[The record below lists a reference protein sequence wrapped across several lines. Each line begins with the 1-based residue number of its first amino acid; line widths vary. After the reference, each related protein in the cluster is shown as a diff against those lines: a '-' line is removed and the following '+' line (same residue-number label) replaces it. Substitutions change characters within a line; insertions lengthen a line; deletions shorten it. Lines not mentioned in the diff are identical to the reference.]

1 MALVFLWLLISLL
14 QLNFISLGNR
24 VLAQS
29 ILTALA
35 VIDDLGAILVIA
47 ILYRNYC
54 FYKFV
59 YCLCHYGRLI
69 HSQQTKCTQ
78 PFSVFNGGVA
88 MWYFMLNS
96 VHATITG
103 VLLAFVIPFGNGG
116 KKTSSYRLQHFLHK
130 PVAFFYS
137 SPFAIANTCI
147 PIN

>member
-1 MALVFLWLLISLL
+1 MATDIAFAIEFYLFWESSSY
-14 QLNFISLGNR
+14 F
-24 VLAQS
+24 AQS

-78 PFSVFNGGVA
+78 PFSVLNWGVA

-96 VHATITG
+96 GFMLQLQRIA
-103 VLLAFVIPFGNGG
+103 AFVIPFGNGG
-116 KKTSSYRLQHFLHK
+116 KKTSSYRLQHFLQTCRLL
-130 PVAFFYS
+130 FFL
-137 SPFAIANTCI
+137 FAIANTCI
-147 PIN
+147 PINSIGMRD